1 MATLDYWSIEIGDGA
16 WVHQLTGMV
25 DAPAPMSI
33 AFVWPQSVEVLSL
46 VVDDETLVISEK
58 STSRIVAPLDHRRI
72 NGTLVCVW
80 RTQES
85 HDEVRSRLPR
95 IDSARRSTSIETAN
109 WRIMPL
115 PGRAIAGALA
125 SAVDTGRSDP
135 RSATAR
141 LQFVDRF
148 ADRSR
153 PVWSVNGHA
162 DAIGIV
168 DAASAENSAVAI
180 RTGLLVALLTAVV
193 AFSWYVR
200 PLEARET
207 VAALALV
214 AAVITWEWPWLVPAA
229 FVMAL
234 RAANVA
240 FSWRFA
246 PRSTA

>member
-1 MATLDYWSIEIGDGA
+1 MTALDYWSVEIGDGA
-16 WVHQLTGMV
+16 WVHQLTGLV
-25 DAPAPMSI
+25 DAPTQMSI
-33 AFVWPQSVEVLSL
+33 ALVWPQSVEVLSL
-46 VVDDETLVISEK
+46 AVDEKTLVMSEK
-58 STSRIVAPLDHRRI
+58 STSRIVAPLDRRRLY
-72 NGTLVCVW
+72 GTLVCVW

-85 HDEVRSRLPR
+85 QVEVRSRLPR

-135 RSATAR
+135 QSATAR

-148 ADRSR
+148 ADRTR
-153 PVWSVNGHA
+153 PVYLVNGHPNTVA
-162 DAIGIV
+162 IV
-168 DAASAENSAVAI
+168 DAASADNSASAT
-180 RTGLLVALLTAVV
+180 RTGLLLALLTAVA

-200 PLEARET
+200 PLEVLET
-207 VAALALV
+207 VAALAFV
-214 AAVITWEWPWLVPAA
+214 AAIITWEWPWLLPAA
-229 FVMAL
+229 SVLTL

-246 PRSTA
+246 PRSAA